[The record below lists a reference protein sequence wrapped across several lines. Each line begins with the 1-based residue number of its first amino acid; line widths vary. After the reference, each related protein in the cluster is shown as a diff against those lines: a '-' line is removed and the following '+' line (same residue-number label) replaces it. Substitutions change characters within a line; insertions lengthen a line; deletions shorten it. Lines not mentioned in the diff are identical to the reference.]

1 MDSRSISQKGLC
13 VQYIRWSLWIM
24 CPIQHKG
31 PNDSVFDTQ
40 KGKCVQYTIWYLRT
54 VCPIHLKDLYN
65 YSIKSLIK
73 PVSEDNKSNTEGH
86 NNKVMCPY
94 TVGTL

>member
-1 MDSRSISQKGLC
+1 MVHMDSASKTQMEPKDSVSNTRKVLRKLYPIHRGDIWIVCPFTKGVC

-40 KGKCVQYTIWYLRT
+40 KG
-54 VCPIHLKDLYN
+54 
-65 YSIKSLIK
+65 
-73 PVSEDNKSNTEGH
+73 
-86 NNKVMCPY
+86 
-94 TVGTL
+94 